1 MTNKTTS
8 RWSAVSIVAGNN
20 SCEAAHALKGQRL
33 LSTEAP
39 RLPLAGC
46 AAAQTAAST
55 GNMRTGA
62 QGRAAPRS
70 RAASDA
76 RPAAGRSAAP
86 GAAGAARTRNAA
98 AVAIY
103 EA

>member
-20 SCEAAHALKGQRL
+20 SCEAAHALKGQRF

-46 AAAQTAAST
+46 KAAQTCRCVYRKYADRRA
-55 GNMRTGA
+55 GPRRA
-62 QGRAAPRS
+62 EEQGSIRRS
-70 RAASDA
+70 PSGGSER
-76 RPAAGRSAAP
+76 RAGRGRRSTDA
-86 GAAGAARTRNAA
+86 
-98 AVAIY
+98 
-103 EA
+103 